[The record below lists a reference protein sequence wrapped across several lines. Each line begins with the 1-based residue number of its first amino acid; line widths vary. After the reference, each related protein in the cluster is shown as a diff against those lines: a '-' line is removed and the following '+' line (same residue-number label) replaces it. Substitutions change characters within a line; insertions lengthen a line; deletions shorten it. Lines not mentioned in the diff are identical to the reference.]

1 MSFAGD
7 LFADPELVARYS
19 EGPKRFVPG
28 HQDILRLCAMLVAA
42 A

>member
-7 LFADPELVARYS
+7 PLADPEFVARYS

-28 HQDILRLCAMLVAA
+28 HQDMVPMCAMCIAA